1 MALTTEESARL
12 TRLREARDRL
22 ASGQAVEEV
31 RSGGRAKRYQAGDL
45 TTLEGQIAALEAKT
59 TTTGRLRGAITFR
72 FRR

>member
-12 TRLREARDRL
+12 TRLREARDLL

-45 TTLEGQIAALEAKT
+45 GSLDGQIAALEAKT
-59 TTTGRLRGAITFR
+59 TATGRLRGALTFR
-72 FRR
+72 FR